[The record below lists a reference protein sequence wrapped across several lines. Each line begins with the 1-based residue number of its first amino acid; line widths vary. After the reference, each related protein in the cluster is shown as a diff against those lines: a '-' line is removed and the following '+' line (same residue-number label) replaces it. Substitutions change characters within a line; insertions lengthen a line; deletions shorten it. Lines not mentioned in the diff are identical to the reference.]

1 MDELALITVV
11 ATLIILIVALSK
23 IKLIRDLFIIFIFV
37 TIFFMVMVAIPAFQI
52 EPIYS
57 LLKQFYE
64 NLPEWINGLIEYFSR
79 LLGDLGNMG
88 G

>member
-1 MDELALITVV
+1 VDELALITVV
-11 ATLIILIVALSK
+11 ATLIILIVTLSK
-23 IKLIRDLFIIFIFV
+23 IKLIRDIFIIFIFV
-37 TIFFMVMVAIPAFQI
+37 TIFFAVMAAVPIFQI

-64 NLPEWINGLIEYFSR
+64 NLPGWINGIIRYFSK
-79 LLGDLGNMG
+79 LLGDLGSMG

>member
-1 MDELALITVV
+1 VDELALITVV
-11 ATLIILIVALSK
+11 ATMIILIVALSK

-37 TIFFMVMVAIPAFQI
+37 TIFFAVMVAVPAFQI

-57 LLKQFYE
+57 LLKEFYE
-64 NLPEWINGLIEYFSR
+64 NLPEWINGIIKYFSKM
-79 LLGDLGNMG
+79 LNDLGNLG